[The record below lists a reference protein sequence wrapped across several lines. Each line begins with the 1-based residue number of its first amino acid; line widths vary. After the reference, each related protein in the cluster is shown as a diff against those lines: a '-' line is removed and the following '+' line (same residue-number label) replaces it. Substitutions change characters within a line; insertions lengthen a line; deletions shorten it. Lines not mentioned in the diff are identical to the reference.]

1 MKLAGVGVALGAL
14 LLTAPAAASLPPSDP
29 GWSRQWSVSKVPASA
44 LGGSPAITVAV
55 LDTGI
60 TAHPDLGWRLTPQ
73 GVGRPG
79 GAVLPGYDF
88 VSDPWIAADGDG
100 WDPDP
105 SDRGDGVR
113 SAEAQSRVGCRAR
126 VSSWHG
132 TNVAGTIGAL
142 SGNGKGVTG
151 IASGVR
157 LLPVRILGRCGG
169 NTADV
174 AAGLLWAVGEPVTAV
189 PLNPNPAQVV
199 NLSLSGSSAR
209 CPNALQT
216 AIDIANDRGASVVVA
231 AGSAGVDTR
240 TQTPAN
246 CRGVI
251 VVGAT
256 DRENQRT
263 PSSNYG
269 TEVTLSAPG
278 GNMEVRETDGIY
290 TTVNSGRYRPRR
302 ATYGYY
308 QGSSAAAAHVSG
320 VIAAI
325 LSRQPNLDPDEIYE
339 RITRPNAM
347 IPFAPGQCDVG
358 EGLCGL
364 GILSLDRV
372 LTDSPPGQ

>member
-1 MKLAGVGVALGAL
+1 MVSVLLAG
-14 LLTAPAAASLPPSDP
+14 APKAYGETGQDP
-29 GWSRQWSVSKVPASA
+29 GWQRQWSIAKVAPSA
-44 LGGSPAITVAV
+44 LVGKPSVTVAV

-60 TAHPDLGWRLTPQ
+60 SAHPDLGWGLTTQ
-73 GVGRPG
+73 GVGRAG
-79 GAVLPGYDF
+79 GVVLPGYDF
-88 VSDPWIAADGDG
+88 ISDPWIAADGDG

-113 SAEAQSRVGCRAR
+113 TAETEGRAGCKPR

-132 TNVAGTIGAL
+132 TNVAGTIGAI

-151 IASGVR
+151 IASGVQ

-174 AAGLLWAVGEPVTAV
+174 AAGLLWAVGEAVTGV
-189 PLNPNPAQVV
+189 PINPNPAQVV

-231 AGSAGVDTR
+231 SGSAATDTR
-240 TQTPAN
+240 SQTPAN

-256 DRENQRT
+256 DRQNRRAPT
-263 PSSNYG
+263 SNYG
-269 TEVTLSAPG
+269 AEVTISAPG
-278 GNMEVRETDGIY
+278 GNMAVGETNGIY
-290 TTVNSGRYRPRR
+290 TTVNTGFYRPRR
-302 ATYGYY
+302 AAYGYY

-320 VIAAI
+320 VIAAM

-339 RITRPNAM
+339 RITRPNVL

-358 EGLCGL
+358 DGLCGA
-364 GILSLDRV
+364 GVLSLERV
-372 LTDSPPGQ
+372 LTDSSPGQ